1 MAFDVEAHFARFC
14 EFVTVPLYV
23 FALMYSFGVSK
34 EKDTFVSKIA
44 VPGETLTCTPAVQEG
59 DQNNAFIMMEI
70 NIFGANLIM
79 TVLYLIRSRFN
90 TDQKALEIDTIR

>member
-23 FALMYSFGVSK
+23 FSLMYSFGVSK
-34 EKDTFVSKIA
+34 EKDTFVSKIR

-59 DQNNAFIMMEI
+59 AQAFIMMEI